1 MCDHKNNSGFA
12 VGLLLGGVVGAGAAF
27 LFGTKKGK
35 EIQNKI
41 KKQYPEVVSQL
52 EDTLSEVKESFDD
65 KVEGGLSAARQIKDE
80 VKKEIKQIKQ
90 IGAPKKRFVK
100 NGRKL

>member
-1 MCDHKNNSGFA
+1 MIA
-12 VGLLLGGVVGAGAAF
+12 GLTIGAVVGAGAAI

-35 EIQNKI
+35 ELQIKI
-41 KKQYPEVVSQL
+41 KKQYPEVFDKIDEKL
-52 EDTLSEVKESFDD
+52 EEVKE
-65 KVEGGLSAARQIKDE
+65 E
-80 VKKEIKQIKQ
+80 VQKEIKQIKQ

>member
-1 MCDHKNNSGFA
+1 MCDKSRSS
-12 VGLLLGGVVGAGAAF
+12 VGSLLTGLTVGAMLGAGAAI

-35 EIQNKI
+35 ELQIKI
-41 KKQYPEVVSQL
+41 KKQYPEVFNKI
-52 EDTLSEVKESFDD
+52 EDTLDEVKENFDD
-65 KVEGGLSAARQIKDE
+65 KVEEVKDE